1 MIALAK
7 YIGFRLSALG
17 RDSVLQF
24 ASSLVEDEA
33 LRRRLYVKVRR
44 VCRGKD
50 DAARCEMFIIN
61 WARQR
66 LKFEN
71 KVCVLFTC
79 FRKVKI
85 IFNFFQYQKSFP
97 KAVNC
102 TLFQLYKSHY
112 FSVRL
117 MYSFNLTAFQ
127 KFFKIIVLDLS
138 CIFDNRLYC

>member
-79 FRKVKI
+79 YRKVKI
-85 IFNFFQYQKSFP
+85 IFNFFSISKKLSKGSELHFIS
-97 KAVNC
+97 
-102 TLFQLYKSHY
+102 TLQVSLF
-112 FSVRL
+112 FSTSNV
-117 MYSFNLTAFQ
+117 
-127 KFFKIIVLDLS
+127 
-138 CIFDNRLYC
+138 

>member
-79 FRKVKI
+79 YRKVKI

-102 TLFQLYKSHY
+102 TFFQLYKSS

-127 KFFKIIVLDLS
+127 NFLKIIVLDLS
-138 CIFDNRLYC
+138 YIFHNRLYC

>member
-79 FRKVKI
+79 YRKVKI
-85 IFNFFQYQKSFP
+85 IFNFFFQYQK
-97 KAVNC
+97 A
-102 TLFQLYKSHY
+102 FQKQRIALYINSTSHY

-117 MYSFNLTAFQ
+117 MYSFNLTTFQ
-127 KFFKIIVLDLS
+127 KFLKIIVFDLS
-138 CIFDNRLYC
+138 YIFDNRLYC

>member
-24 ASSLVEDEA
+24 ANSLVEDEA

-71 KVCVLFTC
+71 KVRKCLF
-79 FRKVKI
+79 
-85 IFNFFQYQKSFP
+85 Y
-97 KAVNC
+97 
-102 TLFQLYKSHY
+102 LF
-112 FSVRL
+112 
-117 MYSFNLTAFQ
+117 
-127 KFFKIIVLDLS
+127 
-138 CIFDNRLYC
+138 

>member
-1 MIALAK
+1 MCIFRFKISNPVCSNGYKISFTVIALAK

-24 ASSLVEDEA
+24 ANSLVEDEA

-71 KVCVLFTC
+71 KVRECHFCLF
-79 FRKVKI
+79 
-85 IFNFFQYQKSFP
+85 
-97 KAVNC
+97 
-102 TLFQLYKSHY
+102 
-112 FSVRL
+112 
-117 MYSFNLTAFQ
+117 
-127 KFFKIIVLDLS
+127 
-138 CIFDNRLYC
+138 